1 MNEETEQS
9 RRKALEKRGLE
20 ACEKYEK
27 MFNQVVGIL
36 MPDCYPT
43 SDKKYLE
50 KVEECIKRGTPLTD
64 EDIEEICPTRDDV
77 LY

>member
-1 MNEETEQS
+1 MNEEREQS
-9 RRKALEKRGLE
+9 KRKALEERGLE

-27 MFNQVVGIL
+27 MFNKEVGLL
-36 MPDCYPT
+36 MPNCHPT
-43 SDKKYLE
+43 NNKKYLE

-64 EDIEEICPTRDDV
+64 KDIEEICPTRDDV